1 MAVTILGLQSLHPG
15 LDLAAAEP
23 QLTADPETGRTSP
36 LTAQV
41 IERLDAD
48 VEHDRQLFEGER
60 RLEDHAAV
68 G

>member
-1 MAVTILGLQSLHPG
+1 MTVTILGLEPLHPG

-23 QLTADPETGRTSP
+23 QLTADTEASRAPP

-48 VEHDRQLFEGER
+48 VEHDGQLFEGER
-60 RLEDHAAV
+60 RLEDHRAV